1 MWTAPNSKIL
11 ISGVAED
18 FLLVVLSVLDTFVL
32 VYISDGSGIWVK
44 TLVIFLLGNPKIDGE
59 LMFIPKKDAV
69 GSEPSL
75 YDGMVG
81 EVDSFVSWYW

>member
-1 MWTAPNSKIL
+1 MAQAYGSKPWW
-11 ISGVAED
+11 
-18 FLLVVLSVLDTFVL
+18 F
-32 VYISDGSGIWVK
+32 
-44 TLVIFLLGNPKIDGE
+44 FLLGNPKIDGE

>member
-1 MWTAPNSKIL
+1 MWTDPNSKIL

-44 TLVIFLLGNPKIDGE
+44 TLVIFFWGTPK
-59 LMFIPKKDAV
+59 
-69 GSEPSL
+69 
-75 YDGMVG
+75 
-81 EVDSFVSWYW
+81 